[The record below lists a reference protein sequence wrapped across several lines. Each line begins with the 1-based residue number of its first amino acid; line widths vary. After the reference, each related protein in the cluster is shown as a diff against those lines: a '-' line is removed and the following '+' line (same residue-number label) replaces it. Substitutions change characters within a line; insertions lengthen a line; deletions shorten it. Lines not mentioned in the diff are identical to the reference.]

1 MKHVKITSA
10 GVWVARLA
18 LFAAVQSS
26 TGSLAQAEEVAHLVE
41 SSVESSDEGE
51 HTGAFLALAMTP
63 AIAGRRGVV
72 SSLAGYD
79 SGARTGLWLAT
90 AEVALWHNLALRVGA
105 TNTEG
110 GHAMR
115 PSLGARVQL
124 LDERRFGIDAGA
136 AVFYRAE
143 GFTEPE
149 GEIETALTVGR
160 HLGESYLIANL
171 VYGQDPEGRE
181 RDGELRLGLLY
192 PLGSRFVVGGD
203 GRARLDLG
211 SDRTRRAERGEPTA
225 DLMVGPVGTVRIDL
239 FVLCLQGGASAVRA
253 VGQTTWGAF
262 VLAGVGSAF

>member
-1 MKHVKITSA
+1 MTIA
-10 GVWVARLA
+10 GMWLA
-18 LFAAVQSS
+18 LFATVPSLAGSS
-26 TGSLAQAEEVAHLVE
+26 PAQAEEVAHLVDA
-41 SSVESSDEGE
+41 SAQPSDGGE

-63 AIAGRRGVV
+63 VIAGSRGVV
-72 SSLAGYD
+72 TSLAGYD
-79 SGARTGLWLAT
+79 SGARTGLWLAS
-90 AEVALWHNLALRVGA
+90 AEVALWSNLALRVGA

-149 GEIETALTVGR
+149 GEIETVLTVGR

-171 VYGQDPEGRE
+171 VYGQDPDGHE
-181 RDGELRLGLLY
+181 RDGELRIGLLY
-192 PLGSRFVVGGD
+192 PLGTRFQVGAD

-225 DLMVGPVGTVRIDL
+225 DLLFGPVGTVRIDPL
-239 FVLCLQGGASAVRA
+239 VLCMQGGASAVRSA
-253 VGQTTWGAF
+253 GLTTWGAA